1 MRAQPGSAEELTR
14 RMHKEAVPISRSIRG
29 FKAYDVGYGAD
40 AMVTTGSVCED
51 QSAADECNR
60 RLRDFIRH
68 HLGPMLASQ
77 PVAFAGTVIVQKAG
91 LGGVF
96 QHTTHCLPFQVWDWQ
111 RP

>member
-1 MRAQPGSAEELTR
+1 MRLWGG
-14 RMHKEAVPISRSIRG
+14 HGHGKD
-29 FKAYDVGYGAD
+29 DVVYGAD
-40 AMVTTGSVCED
+40 ARVTTGSVCED
-51 QSAADECNR
+51 HTAAYECNR
-60 RLRDFIRH
+60 HIMDFIRH
-68 HLGPMLASQ
+68 NGGPMLARQ